1 MNKIEE
7 VIIDKYIK
15 VINEFFDSINDYLNI
30 NLIDNHNKFLS
41 GGLSIIKNIF
51 EYTLTKKKNLVT
63 VELYSQRA
71 FFYYLEYIKQLQE
84 VEMYLDIDYTQTCV
98 FVYEK
103 IVSEINN
110 DDVNTISNILSLTDI
125 NEKIQ
130 DLDIKDIISNINV
143 FISNLFNWNTVSK
156 IDDYKKIYKNNISI
170 IKKYYKN
177 MYLINK
183 YINLLKE
190 KLEISQDDN
199 VKIINDTCS
208 IITNT
213 NKKIEEDYNFIR
225 KFYINEETL
234 KDKYKSLN
242 TREFVYWLISQN
254 NR

>member
-1 MNKIEE
+1 
-7 VIIDKYIK
+7 
-15 VINEFFDSINDYLNI
+15 
-30 NLIDNHNKFLS
+30 
-41 GGLSIIKNIF
+41 
-51 EYTLTKKKNLVT
+51 
-63 VELYSQRA
+63 
-71 FFYYLEYIKQLQE
+71 
-84 VEMYLDIDYTQTCV
+84 MYLDIDYTQTCV

-110 DDVNTISNILSLTDI
+110 DDINTISNILSLTDI

-130 DLDIKDIISNINV
+130 NLDIKDIISHINV

-190 KLEISQDDN
+190 KLDISQDDN

>member
-1 MNKIEE
+1 
-7 VIIDKYIK
+7 
-15 VINEFFDSINDYLNI
+15 
-30 NLIDNHNKFLS
+30 
-41 GGLSIIKNIF
+41 
-51 EYTLTKKKNLVT
+51 
-63 VELYSQRA
+63 
-71 FFYYLEYIKQLQE
+71 
-84 VEMYLDIDYTQTCV
+84 MYLDIDYTQTCV

-110 DDVNTISNILSLTDI
+110 DDINTISNILSLTDI

-130 DLDIKDIISNINV
+130 NLDIKDIISHINV